1 MPEPIDDGDE
11 EAGAERLGDELA
23 DQLHALRALRHGG
36 VSVVVAR
43 RSTSVI
49 TPPSRTSELI
59 RSRSSTTVASNAAGV
74 PIGTGSGTDQ
84 CSHPGS
90 ATPFLMG
97 PVAHRHHQRR
107 PLLELV
113 EVTGRAALR
122 SSPARRAAATASG
135 WTRSAGW
142 VPAEVAGGTGELA
155 PQGGGHLGARR
166 VLRAHEQRR
175 LRLEPRPGCQV
186 VEGLAVQVHVAAAP
200 VPRGAGAA
208 DEPDPLQHV
217 EVVGQQVRGQLD
229 QGLEL
234 ARHPVRGEQ
243 LVDDGETDG
252 VAERGMPL
260 GSGGSRGV
268 HHPTIPLATS

>member
-1 MPEPIDDGDE
+1 MATRKPVPSAFGDE
-11 EAGAERLGDELA
+11 RA
-23 DQLHALRALRHGG
+23 DQLHGASCPRATVRCSSRGVRGRRRSSRRLRA
-36 VSVVVAR
+36 
-43 RSTSVI
+43 
-49 TPPSRTSELI
+49 TSEVI

-74 PIGTGSGTDQ
+74 PTGTGSGTDQ

-90 ATPFLMG
+90 ATPSSWARSHTVTTSAG
-97 PVAHRHHQRR
+97 RSSTSSRWRGVA
-107 PLLELV
+107 P
-113 EVTGRAALR
+113 LR

-142 VPAEVAGGTGELA
+142 VPAEVAGAPVSWRHRAAATWERAELCVQTNSAGSAGSRA
-155 PQGGGHLGARR
+155 PGR
-166 VLRAHEQRR
+166 
-175 LRLEPRPGCQV
+175 QV

-229 QGLEL
+229 EGLEL
-234 ARHPVRGEQ
+234 ARHPVRDEQ

-252 VAERGMPL
+252 VAERGVPL
-260 GSGGSRGV
+260 GSGGSRGI
-268 HHPTIPLATS
+268 HHPTIPLDTS